1 VNLPNLITV
10 IRLLLIPLF
19 VIFLLENRMD
29 LALLAFVAA
38 SISDALDGF
47 LARILKQK
55 TLFGAYVDPL
65 ADKLLLAT
73 AFVTLAAMRQLPG
86 WLAVVV
92 VSRDVIILGGI
103 TILLLNNRSMTIQP
117 TLDSKITTFF
127 QLLTICF
134 FLGQKHIADYWFLNI
149 YIVGITALLTLFSG
163 LHYVIIGFKI
173 LGRADEHP
181 AADKGPKNHTS

>member
-1 VNLPNLITV
+1 VNLPNLITI

-19 VIFLLENRMD
+19 VIFLLENRAD

-73 AFVTLAAMRQLPG
+73 AFVTLAVMRQLPG

-173 LGRADEHP
+173 LGRADEHS
-181 AADKGPKNHTS
+181 ASDKGPKNHTS